1 MNQGM
6 YVADL
11 SLIGMSSLSEV
22 LTLYDSI
29 KPIWSSLP
37 PSDCQLAQN
46 PSSLPPLP
54 PPPPPPPPTSPPTKL
69 HDNDASRADMTG
81 VPAYL
86 ESDKDRA
93 PALGERG
100 I

>member
-54 PPPPPPPPTSPPTKL
+54 PPPPPPTKL
-69 HDNDASRADMTG
+69 HDNDTSRADVTG